1 MCDFVGL
8 KIQNL
13 DMYNFLTMQFYVQ
26 LAIGAVLL
34 SLFFI
39 IVRKKSDIKILLND
53 IFSRKIFS
61 YKRRASR
68 AEYWF
73 IYIMN
78 FTLLSMMI
86 PIGAYY
92 RLDRDFA
99 LFFTASLVI
108 LIILVTIRR
117 LHDLNKSGWW
127 TIVIIPWWQIFI
139 FTDAM
144 TLSFIILPFILGVIS
159 GTENENKY
167 DLSKTKDN

>member
-1 MCDFVGL
+1 
-8 KIQNL
+8 
-13 DMYNFLTMQFYVQ
+13 
-26 LAIGAVLL
+26 
-34 SLFFI
+34 
-39 IVRKKSDIKILLND
+39 
-53 IFSRKIFS
+53 
-61 YKRRASR
+61 
-68 AEYWF
+68 
-73 IYIMN
+73 
-78 FTLLSMMI
+78 MI